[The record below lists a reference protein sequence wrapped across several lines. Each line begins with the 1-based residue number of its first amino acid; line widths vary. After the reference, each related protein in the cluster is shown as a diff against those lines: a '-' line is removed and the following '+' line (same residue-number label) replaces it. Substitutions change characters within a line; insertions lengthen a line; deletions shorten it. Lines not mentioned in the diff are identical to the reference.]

1 MAQFI
6 SMKMKNNMRKLLTIL
21 LTILAT
27 SQYLAYSQNYKV
39 IDKVVWVVGDEPI
52 LYSDIEKEIQRKKYE
67 KEPIEGDPY
76 CTIPEQIALQKLFIA
91 GAKLDS
97 LTVSEASV
105 EQQVDGRLRYFIGQ
119 IGSKEKLEEYFN
131 RTMTQIKEEM
141 TNNVRDQLLMQQM
154 QQHIVSSARIT
165 PQDVKNYY
173 NNMPKD
179 SIPNIPEM
187 LEVQIISQTPE
198 ITATEEERI
207 KSQLRS
213 FREKIESG
221 EYQFS
226 TLAILYSE
234 DRGSALQGGELGF
247 MTRGKLVAEFAN
259 AAFSLYDKTKVS
271 RIIKT
276 EFGYHII
283 QLIERKNDQVNCRHI
298 LLIPKV
304 GIKER
309 EAAMNKL
316 DSIASAIRKGET
328 TFADAV
334 INFSEEENTKQ
345 NEGLMTNPLNGT
357 TKFQLQDLPPEIA
370 KVVYNMKEG
379 EISAP
384 FTSKNE
390 SGKEMIC
397 IVRLK
402 SRIKAHKAN
411 PQDDYQT
418 LKDIVTSSKNQELI
432 NNWIKKKQQETYI
445 LISPEYKGCQ
455 FHYPGWIK

>member
-1 MAQFI
+1 
-6 SMKMKNNMRKLLTIL
+6 
-21 LTILAT
+21 
-27 SQYLAYSQNYKV
+27 
-39 IDKVVWVVGDEPI
+39 
-52 LYSDIEKEIQRKKYE
+52 
-67 KEPIEGDPY
+67 
-76 CTIPEQIALQKLFIA
+76 
-91 GAKLDS
+91 
-97 LTVSEASV
+97 
-105 EQQVDGRLRYFIGQ
+105 
-119 IGSKEKLEEYFN
+119 
-131 RTMTQIKEEM
+131 
-141 TNNVRDQLLMQQM
+141 MQQM

-165 PQDVKNYY
+165 PQDVKRHY
-173 NNMPKD
+173 NKMPKD

-187 LEVQIISQTPE
+187 VEVQVIGLNPE

-234 DRGSALQGGELGF
+234 DRASALQGGELGF
-247 MTRGKLVAEFAN
+247 MTRGKLVPEFAN
-259 AAFSLYDKTKVS
+259 TAFSLYDKTKVS
-271 RIIKT
+271 RIVKT

-298 LLIPKV
+298 LLIPKI

-309 EAAMNKL
+309 EEAANKL
-316 DSIASAIRKGET
+316 DSIATAIRKGET
-328 TFADAV
+328 TFGEAV
-334 INFSEEENTKQ
+334 LNFSEEENTKQ
-345 NEGLMTNPLNGT
+345 NDGLLINPQNGT
-357 TKFQLQDLPPEIA
+357 TKFQLQHLPAEIA
-370 KVVYNMKEG
+370 KVVYSMKEG

-390 SGKEMIC
+390 SGKEMVC

-418 LKDIVTSSKNQELI
+418 LKDIVTASKNQELI
-432 NNWIKKKQQETYI
+432 DNWIKKKQQETFI

-455 FHYPGWIK
+455 FQYPGWIK

>member
-1 MAQFI
+1 
-6 SMKMKNNMRKLLTIL
+6 MKTKNNMRKLLTIIF
-21 LTILAT
+21 TILA
-27 SQYLAYSQNYKV
+27 SIQFIYSQNYKV

-52 LYSDIEKEIQRKKYE
+52 LYSDIESEIQRRKYE
-67 KEPIEGDPY
+67 KTPIEGDPY

-97 LTVSEASV
+97 LTVSDVSV
-105 EQQVDGRLRYFIGQ
+105 EQQVDGRIRYFIGQ

-131 RTMTQIKEEM
+131 KPMSQIKEEM
-141 TNNVRDQLLMQQM
+141 SNTVRDQLLMQQM

-165 PQDVKNYY
+165 PQDVKRFYDK
-173 NNMPKD
+173 MPKD

-187 LEVQIISQTPE
+187 VEVQIIGLYPE
-198 ITATEEERI
+198 ITAAEEERI

-247 MTRGKLVAEFAN
+247 MTKGKLVPEFAN
-259 AAFSLYDKTKVS
+259 MAFSLYDNTKVS
-271 RIIKT
+271 RIVKT

-298 LLIPKV
+298 LLIPKI
-304 GIKER
+304 GIKEK
-309 EAAMNKL
+309 EAASNKL
-316 DSIASAIRKGET
+316 DSIAASIRKGDI
-328 TFADAV
+328 TFKDAV
-334 INFSEEENTKQ
+334 INNSEYEDTKQ
-345 NEGLMTNPLNGT
+345 NEGIMINPQNGT
-357 TKFQLQDLPPEIA
+357 TKFQLQDLPSDIA
-370 KVVYNMKEG
+370 KVIYTMKEG

-384 FTSKNE
+384 FTYKNE
-390 SGKEMIC
+390 SGKEMVC

-402 SRIKAHKAN
+402 SRVKAHKAN

-418 LKDIVTSSKNQELI
+418 LKEIVTSSKNKELI
-432 NNWIKKKQQETYI
+432 EEWIKKKQQETFI

>member
-1 MAQFI
+1 
-6 SMKMKNNMRKLLTIL
+6 MKTKNNMRKLLTIIF
-21 LTILAT
+21 TILA
-27 SQYLAYSQNYKV
+27 SIQFIYSQNYKV

-52 LYSDIEKEIQRKKYE
+52 LYSDIESEIQRRKYE
-67 KEPIEGDPY
+67 KTPIEGDPY

-97 LTVSEASV
+97 LTVSDVSV
-105 EQQVDGRLRYFIGQ
+105 EQQVDGRIRYFIGQ

-131 RTMTQIKEEM
+131 KPMSQIKEEM
-141 TNNVRDQLLMQQM
+141 SNTVRDQLLMQQM

-165 PQDVKNYY
+165 PQDVKRFYDK
-173 NNMPKD
+173 MPKD

-187 LEVQIISQTPE
+187 VEVQIIGLYPE
-198 ITATEEERI
+198 ITAAEEERI

-247 MTRGKLVAEFAN
+247 MTKGKLVPEFAN
-259 AAFSLYDKTKVS
+259 MAFSLYDNTKVS
-271 RIIKT
+271 RIVKT

-298 LLIPKV
+298 LLIPKI

-309 EAAMNKL
+309 EAASNKL
-316 DSIASAIRKGET
+316 DSIAASIRKGDI
-328 TFADAV
+328 TFKDAV
-334 INFSEEENTKQ
+334 INNSEYEDTKQ
-345 NEGLMTNPLNGT
+345 NEGIMINPQNGT
-357 TKFQLQDLPPEIA
+357 TKFQLQDLPSDIA
-370 KVVYNMKEG
+370 KVIYTMKEG

-384 FTSKNE
+384 FTYKNE
-390 SGKEMIC
+390 SGKEMVC

-402 SRIKAHKAN
+402 SRVKAHKAN

-418 LKDIVTSSKNQELI
+418 LKEIVTSSKNKELI
-432 NNWIKKKQQETYI
+432 EEWIKKKQQETFI